1 MVKTDITQMSAQ
13 EIREFLHRKEEEA
26 AKQLRE
32 NVAKWKE
39 ELEAYCQKK
48 YGVSLATIFTASSKP
63 RDLKQYKH
71 PQTGE
76 TYTYSGRGKVPGW
89 LKGADGKP
97 NPQYAVP
104 DVKAMVG

>member
-13 EIREFLHRKEEEA
+13 EIKEYLQHREEEA

-39 ELEAYCQKK
+39 ELEAHCQKK

-63 RDLKQYKH
+63 RDVKQYKN
-71 PQTGE
+71 PETGAV
-76 TYTYSGRGKVPGW
+76 YTYGGRGKLPNWV
-89 LKGADGKP
+89 KP
-97 NPQYAVP
+97 EYE
-104 DVKAMVG
+104 VKSN